1 MKISTLLQDGK
12 PCISCEIFPPK
23 PGVALDGINHVV
35 DELAKSHPKFISV
48 TYGASGSNSNR
59 TIEVAAGIQKRHRI
73 PALAHMTCVCAD
85 EEKVRQTLQAYKE
98 NGIENIL
105 ALRGDMPQGMDPQA
119 PHPFRYAYQLIE
131 AIKSTS
137 EDFCIGAA
145 CYPEGHVE
153 CPHKEED
160 IDHLKQKVDAGCD
173 FMTTQMFFNNDILY
187 HFMYRALSKG
197 IEVPVVAGIMPV
209 TNASQ
214 IGRIISLSGTYLP
227 PRFKAIA
234 EKFENNPQAML
245 QAGIAYTTE
254 QIIDLIANGINHI
267 HIYTMNKPE
276 IAAAILNNISSII
289 EVE

>member
-1 MKISTLLQDGK
+1 MKISKLLKTGK
-12 PCISCEIFPPK
+12 TCVSCEIFPPK
-23 PGVALDGINHVV
+23 PGIALDGINHVV
-35 DELAKSHPKFISV
+35 DDLAKSHPKFISV

-59 TIEVAAGIQKRHRI
+59 TIEVAANIQNRHHI

-85 EEKVRQTLQAYKE
+85 EQKVVETLRAYKA

-105 ALRGDMPQGMDPQA
+105 ALRGDLPKDMDPKE
-119 PHPFRYAYQLIE
+119 PRPFHYAYQLIQ
-131 AIKSTS
+131 AIRRFSD
-137 EDFCIGAA
+137 DFCIGAA

-187 HFMYRALSKG
+187 HFMYRALAKG
-197 IEVPVVAGIMPV
+197 IEIPVVAGIMPV

-234 EKFENNPQAML
+234 EKFENSPEAML

-276 IAAAILNNISSII
+276 IAAAILNNISSVI